1 MEIEVQ
7 RNIFQTIIYDIQ
19 TAFDTKDTLDFVN
32 KYSFKK
38 EDMLT
43 TYYDTKNILS
53 DVNLANFTNHIN
65 QCLNIYTKQILEKN
79 NYEITRSWIQ
89 CYAEGHYH
97 GLHTH
102 GREINE
108 HSIIYYLQ
116 CSDLSATT
124 TFFQPGHPYCEGP
137 EINITPSQN
146 KIVMFPSFV
155 PHEVKP
161 NKDKNRI
168 IFSANISVS

>member
-1 MEIEVQ
+1 LEIEVQ

-89 CYAEGHYH
+89 CYAEGHY
-97 GLHTH
+97 
-102 GREINE
+102 
-108 HSIIYYLQ
+108 
-116 CSDLSATT
+116 
-124 TFFQPGHPYCEGP
+124 P
-137 EINITPSQN
+137 
-146 KIVMFPSFV
+146 IVTGK
-155 PHEVKP
+155 H
-161 NKDKNRI
+161 
-168 IFSANISVS
+168 